1 MLMRIDAFLRES
13 PMFAIL
19 HAARRLDAL
28 ASAALAED
36 DLSFAEG
43 LILTAILFEEPRPV
57 KPSQLADAFGTT
69 RGNISHSLSSLE
81 AKGFL
86 QRRIDPEDARA
97 YQITLR
103 PLGKKC
109 ALRVVGGFDRLQRI
123 FEREIGKTTLREAL
137 TTIRA
142 IESLAISIQN

>member
-1 MLMRIDAFLRES
+1 MRIDAFLRES

-19 HAARRLDAL
+19 HASRRLDAL
-28 ASAALAED
+28 ANAALAED

-43 LILTAILFEEPRPV
+43 LILTAILFEEPRPI
-57 KPSQLADAFGTT
+57 KPSQLADTFGTT

-97 YQITLR
+97 YQVTLR
-103 PLGKKC
+103 PPGKKC
-109 ALRVVGGFDRLQRI
+109 ALRVVGAFDRLQRI
-123 FEREIGKTTLREAL
+123 FEREVGKTTLKETL

-142 IESLAISIQN
+142 IESLATSIRN